1 MTSAAPDK
9 SSMTMTS
16 FLTVFSFKKLL
27 LFIPANIP
35 TSMTGTK
42 TTACLTVPGVMIP
55 RIVYKIMRNVFS
67 MQNTMQMLALNS

>member
-1 MTSAAPDK
+1 
-9 SSMTMTS
+9 MTS